1 MLDNLRLRVGTN
13 NKRIYGLIEPGETK
27 TLVGN
32 FQMPNSAATC
42 VALTYQDI
50 VYDEYCYN
58 PITYTNQTP
67 SPTPTPSPVPTVS
80 NLYRNH
86 HIALIDAS
94 YNPDGNDTDRE
105 TVTLLMTGN
114 QPDVDL
120 SKLSLRFGST
130 RRQLNGYLIG
140 SGLKLVTGNFQ
151 MPNSK
156 ATCIDLMEADFIFD
170 TYCYDPSS
178 T

>member
-1 MLDNLRLRVGTN
+1 
-13 NKRIYGLIEPGETK
+13 
-27 TLVGN
+27 
-32 FQMPNSAATC
+32 MPNSSPIC

-58 PITYTNQTP
+58 PITYTPQTP
-67 SPTPTPSPVPTVS
+67 SPSPSPVPTVS
-80 NLYRNH
+80 NLYGNH

-114 QPDVDL
+114 QADVDL
-120 SKLSLRFGST
+120 SKLYLRFGST

-140 SGLKLVTGNFQ
+140 SGTKLVTGNFQ

-178 T
+178 S